1 MASDANSASGARE
14 LVDMR
19 DASSS
24 VVDLPL
30 DARAAG
36 PVDAVYDAIVIGFG
50 LAGASAALEA
60 AEQGLKILLI
70 DRFQGGGASQMSG
83 GIVYAGGGTHVQKSC
98 GVEDSPA
105 AMADYLRKEVGGLVS
120 DEAVQRFC
128 DDSLE
133 TLGFLE
139 RHGVNFSG
147 PKAPKKTSHPTDQ
160 YYLYFS
166 DNGTVPAYM
175 GQHPPAERGHR
186 TKNPAKVP
194 GAPPLPGKKPHG
206 GFSEGADMGWY
217 LMAAIK
223 QAVAKNTLITVLPQ
237 ARARRL
243 IVENGV
249 VVGVQVDAIPQG
261 GLSSRVHRWAERLAN
276 KLTFQVMQVHRPFAA
291 LFRSIEK
298 LSSRPRTFR
307 ARHGVVIA
315 AGGYI
320 RNRAMMARYAAP
332 YVRTLPIGS
341 FGDDGAG
348 IRLGASAGGVGD
360 HLDRISAWRFIN
372 PPYDWTKGVVVGAS
386 GDRLT
391 NEEQYGAHLSRAIY
405 EQSDGRAWLVVDDA
419 IWRAALQEVNSGDLF
434 EFQKFPVK
442 QAQKGAKKAG
452 SIAELAGKIGVPA
465 EAMEAAIRAYG
476 DAARSGAPD
485 PMGKSDA
492 CRQAFGPGP
501 YYAINLRHEMPISP
515 ITALS
520 TGGLRVDEHSGG
532 VLNESG
538 QTVPGLYAAGRSAIG
553 IPSNNY
559 VSGLSLADCTWSGRR
574 AASAIVKRFRAD
586 GQGEGGDSALS
597 PGAAAEVG

>member
-1 MASDANSASGARE
+1 MASDAKRTSGARD
-14 LVDMR
+14 LVGMR
-19 DASSS
+19 DALSS
-24 VVDLPL
+24 VVDFPI
-30 DARAAG
+30 DAKASG
-36 PVDAVYDAIVIGFG
+36 PIDAVYDMIVIGFG

-60 AEQGLKILLI
+60 ANRGLKVLLI

-105 AMADYLRKEVGGLVS
+105 AMAHYLRKEVGGLVS

-128 DDSLE
+128 DDSVE
-133 TLGFLE
+133 TLAFLE
-139 RHGVNFSG
+139 RNGVNFSG
-147 PKAPKKTSHPTDQ
+147 PKAPKKTSHPIDQ

-223 QAVAKNTLITVLPQ
+223 QAVAGQPNITVLRQ

-243 IVENGV
+243 VMENGI
-249 VVGVQVDAIPQG
+249 VVGVQVDVIPDG
-261 GLSSRVHRWAERLAN
+261 GLGSRIHRWAERLAN
-276 KLTFQVMQVHRPFAA
+276 KLTFQIIQLHRPFAS

-298 LSSRPRTFR
+298 LSSRTRSFR
-307 ARHGVVIA
+307 ASHGVVIA

-320 RNRAMMARYAAP
+320 RNREMMARYAAP
-332 YVRTLPIGS
+332 YLRTLPIGS

-405 EQSDGRAWLVVDDA
+405 EQSDGRAWLIVDDA
-419 IWRAALQEVNSGDLF
+419 IWNAALNEVNSGDLF

-442 QAQKGAKKAG
+442 QAQKGAKKAD
-452 SIAELAGKIGVPA
+452 SFAELAGKIGVPA
-465 EAMEAAIRAYG
+465 HALEASVQAYS

-485 PMGKSDA
+485 PMGKSDG
-492 CRQAFGPGP
+492 CRQPFGSGP

-520 TGGLRVDEHSGG
+520 TGGLRVDEHSGA
-532 VLNESG
+532 VLNEAG
-538 QTVPGLYAAGRSAIG
+538 QAIPGLFAAGRSAIG

-574 AASAIVKRFRAD
+574 AARAIASRT
-586 GQGEGGDSALS
+586 
-597 PGAAAEVG
+597 GAEP

>member
-1 MASDANSASGARE
+1 MVSDAKRTSGARD
-14 LVDMR
+14 LVGMR

-24 VVDLPL
+24 VVDFPIE
-30 DARAAG
+30 AG
-36 PVDAVYDAIVIGFG
+36 ASGAVDAVYDMIVVGFG

-60 AEQGLKILLI
+60 ADLGLKVLLI

-120 DEAVQRFC
+120 DQAVQRFC
-128 DDSLE
+128 DDSVD
-133 TLGFLE
+133 TLAFLE
-139 RHGVNFSG
+139 RNGVHFSG
-147 PKAPKKTSHPTDQ
+147 PKAPKKTSHPADQ

-175 GQHPPAERGHR
+175 GEHPPAERGHR

-223 QAVAKNTLITVLPQ
+223 QAVAGKPNITVLRQ
-237 ARARRL
+237 ARAKRL
-243 IVENGV
+243 VMENGK
-249 VVGVQVDAIPQG
+249 VVGVQVDVIPDG
-261 GLSSRVHRWAERLAN
+261 GAGSRVHRWAERLAN
-276 KLTFQVMQVHRPFAA
+276 KLTFQVMQVHRPFAS

-298 LSSRPRTFR
+298 LSSRTRTFR
-307 ARHGVVIA
+307 ASHGVVIA

-320 RNRAMMARYAAP
+320 RNRDMMARYAAP
-332 YVRTLPIGS
+332 YLRALPIGS

-405 EQSDGRAWLVVDDA
+405 EQSDGRAWLIVDDA
-419 IWRAALQEVNSGDLF
+419 IWNAALNEVNSGDLF

-442 QAQKGAKKAG
+442 QAQKGAKKAE
-452 SIAELAGKIGVPA
+452 SLAELAAKIGVPA
-465 EAMEAAIRAYG
+465 PALEGAVQAYS
-476 DAARSGAPD
+476 DAARSGMPD
-485 PMGKSDA
+485 PMGKSDG
-492 CRQAFGPGP
+492 CRQPFGAGP

-520 TGGLRVDEHSGG
+520 TGGLRVGEDSGA
-532 VLNESG
+532 VLNEAG
-538 QTVPGLYAAGRSAIG
+538 QAIPGLFAAGRSAIG

-574 AASAIVKRFRAD
+574 AARAV
-586 GQGEGGDSALS
+586 SSKAR
-597 PGAAAEVG
+597 AEP